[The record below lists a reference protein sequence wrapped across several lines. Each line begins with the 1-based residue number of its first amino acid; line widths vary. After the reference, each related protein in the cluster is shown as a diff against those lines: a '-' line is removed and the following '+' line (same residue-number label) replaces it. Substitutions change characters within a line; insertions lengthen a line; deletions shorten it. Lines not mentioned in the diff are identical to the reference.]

1 MISTTRFNVG
11 PIRVSLLLLVLL
23 SAITGCDNKPDTNNL
38 NLPTK
43 MDKENYRAITLTG
56 LVNNDK
62 TTIKNGRVE
71 VTDKNGVVV
80 TSYLLN
86 ENARYKVDIPA
97 TAVYPIVLTAYP
109 ESATSED
116 DQLRVVVVN
125 PAPKYFDITTLTTA
139 IAEKALSMGGYTSK
153 NLMQAALTGVAVP
166 DKDRTMGGFS
176 GDPTKQFGGWH

>member
-1 MISTTRFNVG
+1 MISTTRLYVG
-11 PIRVSLLLLVLL
+11 SIRITILLLVLL
-23 SAITGCDNKPDTNNL
+23 SGITGCDNNANTNNL

-43 MDKENYRAITLTG
+43 MDRESYRAVTLTG
-56 LVNNDK
+56 LVNNDEAS
-62 TTIKNGRVE
+62 IKNGRVE
-71 VTDKNGVVV
+71 VTDKNGAVV

-86 ENARYKVDIPA
+86 DNARYKVDIPA
-97 TAVYPIVLTAYP
+97 SAVYPIVLTAYP
-109 ESATSED
+109 EQAKSED
-116 DQLRVVVVN
+116 EQLRVVVVN

-139 IAEKALSMGGYTSK
+139 IAEKALTMGGYTSK